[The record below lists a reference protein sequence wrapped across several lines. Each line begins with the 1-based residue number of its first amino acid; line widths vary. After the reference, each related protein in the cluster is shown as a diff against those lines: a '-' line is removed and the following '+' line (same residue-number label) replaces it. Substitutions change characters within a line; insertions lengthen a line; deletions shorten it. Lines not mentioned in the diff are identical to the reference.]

1 MNRILIVVIAIAAAI
16 AAGYFMFTGD
26 DGIEPTPPV
35 AVSTPNEASKS
46 ANAPEAVSAPGASNA
61 APVQTDPASGDA
73 APQAPDGTTTA
84 ATDRTTAAA
93 DASTS
98 AAAVMAEKSAT
109 ALASSADGD
118 TAEQEMQTAR
128 NQPQSAASRA
138 AKAAQEAVKD
148 GAADAKRAATS
159 DQTTARIADANPVA
173 SDGTKTREAIEDE
186 VSAKLDRVQ
195 DNATAAADQVAKTE
209 LVPVAPKRA
218 PRTNQ
223 QDVAVIPMRA
233 VKPPSFDVV
242 RISDVDCTAV
252 IAGQAPS
259 QAIVRISAN
268 GSNIAT
274 LRADGDGSWAHVT
287 TEPFAPGGVELTL
300 TAETAAG
307 MGDAPESVVLVVP
320 DCADLSQD
328 GKAIALLTPK
338 NRTGTRILQAPEA
351 PDRIAMPQGLNL
363 AKVDY
368 DDQGKLEMSGSGAP
382 DAELRAYVDGVYA
395 GRTRADAGGK
405 WRIVPDAEIAPGVHV
420 LRVDHVDGA
429 GTVLARIELPFVRAT
444 PEAVRITVDQV
455 VVQPGNSL
463 WRIARRTYGR
473 GISYTTIYQANQD
486 RIRDPDLIYPGQ
498 VFNLPDLP
506 GTRNN

>member
-16 AAGYFMFTGD
+16 AAGFFMFTGD
-26 DGIEPTPPV
+26 NGIGPTPPV
-35 AVSTPNEASKS
+35 AVSTPDEASNS

-61 APVQTDPASGDA
+61 APVPSNPASGDA
-73 APQAPDGTTTA
+73 APETAEGTATA
-84 ATDRTTAAA
+84 KTTAAA
-93 DASTS
+93 DSNTN
-98 AAAVMAEKSAT
+98 AAAAMADKSTT
-109 ALASSADGD
+109 AMANAADRD
-118 TAEQEMQTAR
+118 AAEQEMQTAR
-128 NQPQSAASRA
+128 NQPQSAVSRA
-138 AKAAQEAVKD
+138 AKAVREAVEEET
-148 GAADAKRAATS
+148 ADSKTAATA
-159 DQTTARIADANPVA
+159 DQPTARIADANPVA
-173 SDGTKTREAIEDE
+173 SDGEKTREAIEDK
-186 VSAKLDRVQ
+186 VATRLDRIQ
-195 DNATAAADQVAKTE
+195 DSAAAAADQVTKTE
-209 LVPVAPKRA
+209 PVPVAPKRA

-259 QAIVRISAN
+259 RAIVRVSAN
-268 GSNIAT
+268 GLNIAT

-287 TEPFAPGGVELTL
+287 TKPFAPGGVELTL

-307 MGDAPESVVLVVP
+307 MADAPESVVLVVP

-338 NRTGTRILQAPEA
+338 NRTGTRILQAPET

-395 GRTRADAGGK
+395 GRTRADAGGE

-506 GTRNN
+506 DTRNN